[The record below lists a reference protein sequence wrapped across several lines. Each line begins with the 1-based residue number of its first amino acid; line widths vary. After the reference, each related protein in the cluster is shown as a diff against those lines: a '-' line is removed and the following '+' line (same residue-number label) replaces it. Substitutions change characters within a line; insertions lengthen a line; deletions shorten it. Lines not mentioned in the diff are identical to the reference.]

1 MKNVDHLIGVA
12 IVWVMCMF
20 TWAIVSL
27 PVTAQTPTVE
37 VEPTVYLHDGASVDF
52 GNASIHV
59 KMIRFREGTV
69 CVLSDSRYSDRGQ
82 MECDFSNSS
91 LVHNK

>member
-1 MKNVDHLIGVA
+1 MNINHLMGVI
-12 IVWVMCMF
+12 IVWAMYIFMW
-20 TWAIVSL
+20 TITLL

-69 CVLSDSRYSDRGQ
+69 CVLSESRYSDRGQ